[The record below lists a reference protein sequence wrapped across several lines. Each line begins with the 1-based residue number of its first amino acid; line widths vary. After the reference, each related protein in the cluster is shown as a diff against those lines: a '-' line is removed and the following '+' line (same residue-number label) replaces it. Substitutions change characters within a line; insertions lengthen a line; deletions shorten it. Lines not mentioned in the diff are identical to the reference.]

1 MKISSGKID
10 RSLRV
15 VIYGPEGI
23 GKSTLASTAPKP
35 LFLDTERGSGHLD
48 VTRVSVNSFADLKD
62 ALETVVGLVKTKAFE
77 YESLVLDTA
86 DNLWRL
92 CADHV
97 CAQGKKN
104 SIEDFGYGKGY
115 AMAFDTFRDVL
126 HALDFINRH
135 GVWIVVV
142 SHAMVEKIA
151 PPDAAEYSKY
161 CIKVSAPTKQAQAA
175 REYLKEWC
183 DCLLFAHYE
192 VTVNSEQKRAVG
204 GAERIL
210 STSSHPAWEAKNR
223 VGLPEHLPMVAG
235 CLDALWRHAAP
246 QAEAESARVA
256 AEQAVCP
263 SSPEERTSSVY
274 AEATPLRSSE
284 ESEDALLVRYF
295 TATGKLTEGQ
305 GLDALPENI
314 KRALAARRDAAVAKA
329 REYLA
334 L

>member
-1 MKISSGKID
+1 MKISSGKIA
-10 RSLRV
+10 RPLRV

-23 GKSTLASTAPKP
+23 GKSTLAAGAPSP

-48 VTRVSVNSFADLKD
+48 VKRVSINSFADLKD

-77 YESLVLDTA
+77 YKSLVLDTA

-97 CAQGKKN
+97 CAVGKKN

-115 AMAFDTFRDVL
+115 GMAFDTFRDVL

-161 CIKVSAPTKQAQAA
+161 CIKVSAPTKQAQVA

-192 VTVNSEQKRAVG
+192 VTVNTEQKRAMG

-235 CLDALWRHAAP
+235 CLDALWRQDAP
-246 QAEAESARVA
+246 QAVAEPEAAPAQVA
-256 AEQAVCP
+256 AQAA
-263 SSPEERTSSVY
+263 PED
-274 AEATPLRSSE
+274 
-284 ESEDALLVRYF
+284 EDALLVRYF

-314 KRALAARRDAAVAKA
+314 KRALAARREAAVTKA
-329 REYLA
+329 REYFA
-334 L
+334 

>member
-1 MKISSGKID
+1 MKISSGKIS

-62 ALETVVGLVKTKAFE
+62 ALETVVGLVKTKSFE

-126 HALDFINRH
+126 SALDFINRH

-192 VTVNSEQKRAVG
+192 VTVNTEQKRAMG

-235 CLDALWRHAAP
+235 CLDALWCSTASQPVAEPVAAP
-246 QAEAESARVA
+246 T
-256 AEQAVCP
+256 QAVAQAA
-263 SSPEERTSSVY
+263 PED
-274 AEATPLRSSE
+274 
-284 ESEDALLVRYF
+284 EDALLVRYF

>member
-1 MKISSGKID
+1 MKISSGKIA
-10 RSLRV
+10 RALRV

-48 VTRVSVNSFADLKD
+48 VTRVSINSFADLQD
-62 ALETVVGLVKTKAFE
+62 ALETVVGQVRAKTFE
-77 YESLVLDTA
+77 YKSLVLDTA

-92 CADHV
+92 CADKV
-97 CAQGKKN
+97 CEAGKKK

-115 AMAFDTFRDVL
+115 SMAFDTFRDVL

-192 VTVNSEQKRAVG
+192 VTVNTEQKRAVG
-204 GAERIL
+204 GAERVL
-210 STSSHPAWEAKNR
+210 STASHPAWEAKNR
-223 VGLPEHLPMVAG
+223 VGLPEHLPMVEG
-235 CLDALWRHAAP
+235 CLDALWG
-246 QAEAESARVA
+246 
-256 AEQAVCP
+256 
-263 SSPEERTSSVY
+263 SSSSDGRTASDY

-284 ESEDALLVRYF
+284 EAAEDEEGLLVRYF

-305 GLDALPENI
+305 GLDALPENV
-314 KRALAARRDAAVAKA
+314 KRALAARREAAVAKA

>member
-1 MKISSGKID
+1 MKISSGKIA
-10 RSLRV
+10 RALRV

-23 GKSTLASTAPKP
+23 GKSTLASTAPQP

-48 VTRVSVNSFADLKD
+48 VTRVSINCFADLQD
-62 ALETVVGLVKTKAFE
+62 ALETVVEQVRAKTFE
-77 YESLVLDTA
+77 YKSLVLDTA

-92 CADHV
+92 CADKV
-97 CAQGKKN
+97 CEAGKKK

-204 GAERIL
+204 GSERVL
-210 STSSHPAWEAKNR
+210 STGSHPAWEAKNR
-223 VGLPEHLPMVAG
+223 VGLPEHLPMVDG
-235 CLDALWRHAAP
+235 CLDALWGLQVGSAEPVAAP
-246 QAEAESARVA
+246 AQVA
-256 AEQAVCP
+256 AQVAAQAAA
-263 SSPEERTSSVY
+263 PED
-274 AEATPLRSSE
+274 E
-284 ESEDALLVRYF
+284 EGLLVRYF
-295 TATGKLTEGQ
+295 TATGKLAEGQ

-314 KRALAARRDAAVAKA
+314 KRALAARREAAVAKA

>member
-151 PPDAAEYSKY
+151 PPDAEEYSKY
-161 CIKVSAPTKQAQAA
+161 CIKVSAPTKQAQVA

-192 VTVNSEQKRAVG
+192 VTVNTEQKRAMG

-223 VGLPEHLPMVAG
+223 VGLPEHLPMEQG

-246 QAEAESARVA
+246 QAEAEPEAAPAQVA
-256 AEQAVCP
+256 AQAAA
-263 SSPEERTSSVY
+263 PED
-274 AEATPLRSSE
+274 
-284 ESEDALLVRYF
+284 EDALLVRYF

>member
-1 MKISSGKID
+1 MKISSGKIA
-10 RSLRV
+10 RALRV

-48 VTRVSVNSFADLKD
+48 VTRVSINSFADLQD
-62 ALETVVGLVKTKAFE
+62 ALETVVEQVRAKTFE
-77 YESLVLDTA
+77 YKSLVLDTA

-92 CADHV
+92 CADKV
-97 CAQGKKN
+97 CEAGKKK

-204 GAERIL
+204 GSERIL

-223 VGLPEHLPMVAG
+223 VGLPEHLPMVEG
-235 CLDALWRHAAP
+235 CLDALW
-246 QAEAESARVA
+246 
-256 AEQAVCP
+256 P
-263 SSPEERTSSVY
+263 SSSDGRTSSDY

-284 ESEDALLVRYF
+284 ESAEDEEGLLVRYF
-295 TATGKLTEGQ
+295 TATGKLAEGQ

-314 KRALAARRDAAVAKA
+314 KRALAARREAAVAKA

>member
-1 MKISSGKID
+1 MKISSGKIA
-10 RSLRV
+10 RPLRV

-23 GKSTLASTAPKP
+23 GKSTLAATAPKP

-48 VTRVSVNSFADLKD
+48 VQRVSINSFADLKD

-77 YESLVLDTA
+77 YKSLVLDTA

-97 CAQGKKN
+97 CAVGKKN

-161 CIKVSAPTKQAQAA
+161 CIKVSAPTKQAQVA

-192 VTVNSEQKRAVG
+192 VTVNTEQKRAMG

-235 CLDALWRHAAP
+235 CLDALWRQEAQ
-246 QAEAESARVA
+246 QAVA

-284 ESEDALLVRYF
+284 ESDEDALLVRYF

-314 KRALAARRDAAVAKA
+314 KRALAARREAAVTKA
-329 REYLA
+329 REYFA
-334 L
+334 